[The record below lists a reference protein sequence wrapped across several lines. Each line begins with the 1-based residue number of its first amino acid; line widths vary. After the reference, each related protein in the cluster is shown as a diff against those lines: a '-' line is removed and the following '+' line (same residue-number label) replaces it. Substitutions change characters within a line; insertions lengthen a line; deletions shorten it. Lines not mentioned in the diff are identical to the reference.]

1 MTPSEDE
8 ALWRNRFITINLVRI
23 GGTAVVLLGLFIL
36 NGDLIQEGGS
46 IALGIP
52 LALIGLAISFGGPK
66 WLSEK
71 WRTPPGG

>member
-23 GGTAVVLLGLFIL
+23 GGTAVVLFGLFIL

-66 WLSEK
+66 WLSNK
-71 WRTPPGG
+71 WRAPPKG

>member
-23 GGTAVVLLGLFIL
+23 GGTAVVLFGLFIL

-66 WLSEK
+66 WLSNK
-71 WRTPPGG
+71 WRTPPKG